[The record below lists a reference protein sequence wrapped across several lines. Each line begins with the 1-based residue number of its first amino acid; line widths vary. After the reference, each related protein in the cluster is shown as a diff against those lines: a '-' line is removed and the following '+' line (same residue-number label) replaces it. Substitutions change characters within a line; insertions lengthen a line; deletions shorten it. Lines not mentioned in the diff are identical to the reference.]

1 MVLGHSMSSLALVVL
16 LLPLAGSLVMHLSTC
31 QVQHQRVA
39 QIPPAQTRSCS
50 TPLMLICWRYIAQH
64 PTADAPVALE
74 SR

>member
-1 MVLGHSMSSLALVVL
+1 MSSLALVVL

-50 TPLMLICWRYIAQH
+50 TPLMRTGASSAPQ
-64 PTADAPVALE
+64 PTRLWLSNLDE
-74 SR
+74 SHVKHM